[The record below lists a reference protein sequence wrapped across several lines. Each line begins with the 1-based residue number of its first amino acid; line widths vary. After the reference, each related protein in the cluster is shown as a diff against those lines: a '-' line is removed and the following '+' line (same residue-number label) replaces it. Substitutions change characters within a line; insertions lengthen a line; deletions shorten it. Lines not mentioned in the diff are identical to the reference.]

1 MSDNENQLENI
12 KIENKETEMVER
24 LRDVPKIL
32 SQLNVTVEREFS
44 VPLPL

>member
-32 SQLNVTVEREFS
+32 SQLN
-44 VPLPL
+44 